1 MLQPTQIL
9 QEVQQVDI
17 FRPSIFEFA
26 ANLIVALVC
35 GTLISLVYRF
45 IRRKSNPP
53 PAFPNALVLLCLIT
67 AIVTLVI
74 GNNLA
79 RAFGLV
85 GTMSIIRF
93 RTAVRDVEDIVFIFF
108 SLAMGMAAGVGLNSV
123 ALMGSVLVCV
133 VILLL
138 HSFSDTEKKPV
149 PLRFVRIAHG
159 LAPTVQP
166 ALQKVFKQYG
176 RRIKLLNSPSEVN
189 KGETGKDETE
199 SLYQL
204 ILRNPSQPEEFL
216 NDLRAIESVT
226 SVNLF
231 FDPKSDN

>member
-1 MLQPTQIL
+1 MHQPAQIL
-9 QEVQQVDI
+9 QEMQQVDI
-17 FRPSIFEFA
+17 FRPSIFEFV
-26 ANLIVALVC
+26 ANLLVALMC

-45 IRRKSNPP
+45 IRRKANPP

-108 SLAMGMAAGVGLNSV
+108 SLAMGMAAGVSLNSV
-123 ALMGSVLVCV
+123 ALIGTILICL
-133 VILLL
+133 VILIL
-138 HSFSDTEKKPV
+138 HSFSDAPSQPA
-149 PLRFVRIAHG
+149 PLGFLQITHG
-159 LAPTVQP
+159 AAPTVQP
-166 ALQKVFKQYG
+166 ALQKIFKQHA
-176 RRIKLLNSPSEVN
+176 RRIKLLNSQGAPD
-189 KGETGKDETE
+189 KDEVE

-204 ILRNPSQPEEFL
+204 VLRNPKRQDEFL
-216 NDLRAIESVT
+216 IALRAAESVT

-231 FDPKSDN
+231 FEPKSKR

>member
-1 MLQPTQIL
+1 M
-9 QEVQQVDI
+9 
-17 FRPSIFEFA
+17 
-26 ANLIVALVC
+26 
-35 GTLISLVYRF
+35 
-45 IRRKSNPP
+45 P
-53 PAFPNALVLLCLIT
+53 PAFPNALVLPCLIT

-108 SLAMGMAAGVGLNSV
+108 ALAMGMAAGVGLNSV
-123 ALMGSVLVCV
+123 ALIGTGLICV

-138 HSFSDTEKKPV
+138 HSFSDLEKKPA
-149 PLRFVRIAHG
+149 PLSFVRIAHG
-159 LAPTVQP
+159 LAPSVQP

-176 RRIKLLNSPSEVN
+176 RRIKLLNSRDAFNQDETGN
-189 KGETGKDETE
+189 GETEA
-199 SLYQL
+199 LYQL
-204 ILRNPSQPEEFL
+204 ILRNPRQQEEFL
-216 NDLRAIESVT
+216 NDLRATESVT

-231 FDPKSDN
+231 FEPKSNS

>member
-1 MLQPTQIL
+1 MNQPAQLLQDA
-9 QEVQQVDI
+9 QQQLDI
-17 FRPSIFEFA
+17 FRPSIFEFG
-26 ANLIVALVC
+26 ANLFIALFC

-45 IRRKSNPP
+45 IRRKAAIP

-67 AIVTLVI
+67 AIITLVI

-123 ALMGSVLVCV
+123 ALIGTVLICV

-138 HSFSDTEKKPV
+138 HAFSDAERKPE
-149 PLRFVRIAHG
+149 PLGYLRVTHD
-159 LAPTVQP
+159 PEVQP
-166 ALQKVFKQYG
+166 RLQALLRKHC
-176 RRIKLLNSPSEVN
+176 RRVKLLNTQSP
-189 KGETGKDETE
+189 GDGQTTE
-199 SLYQL
+199 SFFQL
-204 ILRNPSQPEEFL
+204 LLRRPKQQEAFLKAVRELERVGQVQFFFEPEAPE
-216 NDLRAIESVT
+216 T
-226 SVNLF
+226 
-231 FDPKSDN
+231 